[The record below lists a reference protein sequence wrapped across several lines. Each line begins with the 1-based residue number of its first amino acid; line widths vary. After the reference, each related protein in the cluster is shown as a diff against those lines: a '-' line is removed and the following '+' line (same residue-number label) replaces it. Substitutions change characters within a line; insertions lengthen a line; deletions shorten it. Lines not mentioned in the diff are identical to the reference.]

1 MTGYRV
7 AGEALAAELGEV
19 VRPAGASATSAA
31 SGAAAG
37 APRYAGAAADALG
50 LGAGASE
57 RFSGDAETC
66 GIPGARQTKS
76 GKIKTRVLNKPNA
89 VLCLTLGTLALVS
102 VFALVTMNYGK
113 VPFMQALGAAAG
125 DFVTMMLQPGL
136 AGHFTLPDV
145 IEGLFVSLA
154 LALLT
159 TFIGA
164 VVAFVLG
171 LLAASN
177 LSSKG
182 VSNVIKIIMSVIR
195 AVPTILWVL
204 VFSVAIGLGP
214 EAAVI
219 GLLFHGV
226 AYLVKAYSESF
237 EEVDPGV
244 IEALRASGATWWHV
258 VFQGVVPEKVNEML
272 SWTFIRFEINFVNAV
287 AVGAVA
293 GAGGIGYQLFLA
305 GSFYYNIHEV
315 GLIVYLCLAVAVV
328 LEVIATR
335 LRKRYIVQH

>member
-1 MTGYRV
+1 MTGEPSGGR
-7 AGEALAAELGEV
+7 AGD
-19 VRPAGASATSAA
+19 AGVL
-31 SGAAAG
+31 
-37 APRYAGAAADALG
+37 AGAADG
-50 LGAGASE
+50 
-57 RFSGDAETC
+57 
-66 GIPGARQTKS
+66 PNGARMARS
-76 GKIKTRVLNKPNA
+76 GKIKVHVASKSNVSLYVVLSA
-89 VLCLTLGTLALVS
+89 FVLVT
-102 VFALVTMNYGK
+102 VFALVTMDYGK
-113 VPFMQALGAAAG
+113 VSFPAAMAAAVE
-125 DFVTMMLQPGL
+125 DFVTMMTQPGL
-136 AGHFTLPDV
+136 GGHFTLPDV

-164 VVAFVLG
+164 VIAFVLG
-171 LLAASN
+171 LLASCN
-177 LSSKG
+177 LSNKG
-182 VSNVIKIIMSVIR
+182 VSNVIKVFMSVAR
-195 AVPTILWVL
+195 AVPIILWVL

-214 EAAVI
+214 EAAVV
-219 GLLFHGV
+219 GLLFHSV

-237 EEVDPGV
+237 EEVDAGV
-244 IEALRASGATWWHV
+244 LEALRASGASWWQV

-328 LEVIATR
+328 LEVVATK
-335 LRKRYIVQH
+335 LRKRYIVQR

>member
-1 MTGYRV
+1 MTPFGSFV
-7 AGEALAAELGEV
+7 LPNDV
-19 VRPAGASATSAA
+19 PAGARMT
-31 SGAAAG
+31 
-37 APRYAGAAADALG
+37 R
-50 LGAGASE
+50 
-57 RFSGDAETC
+57 
-66 GIPGARQTKS
+66 S
-76 GKIKTRVLNKPNA
+76 GKIKTRVASKSNVALGVVLGALA
-89 VLCLTLGTLALVS
+89 VVTVYALV
-102 VFALVTMNYGK
+102 VMDYGK
-113 VPFMQALGAAAG
+113 VAFFDALAAAAN

-145 IEGLFVSLA
+145 MEGLFVSLA

-164 VVAFVLG
+164 VIAFVLG
-171 LLAASN
+171 LFAAQN
-177 LSSKG
+177 LSNRK
-182 VSNVIKIIMSVIR
+182 VSNAIKVFMSVAR

-214 EAAVI
+214 EAAVT
-219 GLLFHGV
+219 GLLFHSV

-237 EEVDPGV
+237 EEADPGV
-244 IEALRASGATWWHV
+244 LEALRASGATWWQV
-258 VFQGVVPEKVNEML
+258 VFRGVVPEKVNEML

-328 LEVIATR
+328 LEVVATK

>member
-1 MTGYRV
+1 MTDREACVGAVCPQVPEGHKVAKAEVPGARV
-7 AGEALAAELGEV
+7 TRRGKLKVHVASKPNVALWLVLGALAAV
-19 VRPAGASATSAA
+19 TA
-31 SGAAAG
+31 
-37 APRYAGAAADALG
+37 
-50 LGAGASE
+50 
-57 RFSGDAETC
+57 
-66 GIPGARQTKS
+66 
-76 GKIKTRVLNKPNA
+76 
-89 VLCLTLGTLALVS
+89 
-102 VFALVTMNYGK
+102 FAMATMNYGK
-113 VPFMQALGAAAG
+113 VPFDQAMAQAVS
-125 DFVTMMLQPGL
+125 DFAQMMLSPGL
-136 AGHFTLPDV
+136 GGHFTLPDV
-145 IEGLFVSLA
+145 VVGLFVSLA

-171 LLAASN
+171 LFAASN
-177 LSSKG
+177 LSNRAS
-182 VSNVIKIIMSVIR
+182 SNVIKVVMSVFR

-214 EAAVI
+214 EAAVT
-219 GLLFHGV
+219 GLMFHSI

-237 EEVDPGV
+237 EEVDAGV
-244 IEALRASGATWWHV
+244 IEALRAAGATWWQV
-258 VFQGVVPEKVNEML
+258 VFRGVVPEKVNEML

-328 LEVIATR
+328 LEVAATQ
-335 LRKRYIVQH
+335 LRKRYIIQR

>member
-1 MTGYRV
+1 MTADQV
-7 AGEALAAELGEV
+7 AAE
-19 VRPAGASATSAA
+19 
-31 SGAAAG
+31 AAG
-37 APRYAGAAADALG
+37 AAIEEAVAPVKGMAARRGRRDRAELYADALG
-50 LGAGASE
+50 TGAGARKPLFAGGAPAYE
-57 RFSGDAETC
+57 GL
-66 GIPGARQTKS
+66 PGARSTRS
-76 GKIKTRVLNKPNA
+76 GKIKVRVASKPNVA
-89 VLCLTLGTLALVS
+89 LGIVLGTLALVT
-102 VFALVTMNYGK
+102 VFAMVTMNYGR
-113 VPFMQALGAAAG
+113 VPFFEALGSAVG
-125 DFVTMMLQPGL
+125 DFAQMMLQPGL
-136 AGHFTLPDV
+136 AGHFTLVDV
-145 IEGLFVSLA
+145 VQGLFVSLS

-159 TFIGA
+159 TLFGA
-164 VVAFVLG
+164 IIAFVLG

-177 LSSKG
+177 LSNRAA
-182 VSNVIKIIMSVIR
+182 SNAIKVAMSVFR

-214 EAAVI
+214 EAAVM

-237 EEVDPGV
+237 EEVDAGV
-244 IEALRASGATWWHV
+244 IEALRATGATWWQV
-258 VFQGVVPEKVNEML
+258 VFRAVVPEKINEML

-328 LEVIATR
+328 LEIVATR
-335 LRKRYIVQH
+335 LRKRYIVQR

>member
-1 MTGYRV
+1 MRTSRSGRIKVHV
-7 AGEALAAELGEV
+7 ASRSNVSL
-19 VRPAGASATSAA
+19 
-31 SGAAAG
+31 
-37 APRYAGAAADALG
+37 YAV
-50 LGAGASE
+50 LGA
-57 RFSGDAETC
+57 
-66 GIPGARQTKS
+66 
-76 GKIKTRVLNKPNA
+76 
-89 VLCLTLGTLALVS
+89 
-102 VFALVTMNYGK
+102 FALVTVFALATMDYGK
-113 VPFMQALGAAAG
+113 VPFPEAMAAATG
-125 DFVTMMLQPGL
+125 DFVTMMTQPGL
-136 AGHFTLPDV
+136 GGHFTLPDV
-145 IEGLFVSLA
+145 VEGLLVSLA

-164 VVAFVLG
+164 VIAFVLG
-171 LLAASN
+171 LVAASN
-177 LSSKG
+177 LSNRAA
-182 VSNVIKIIMSVIR
+182 SNAIKVLMSVAR

-214 EAAVI
+214 EAAVT
-219 GLLFHGV
+219 GLLFHSV

-244 IEALRASGATWWHV
+244 IEALRASGASWWQV

-328 LEVIATR
+328 LEVVATK
-335 LRKRYIVQH
+335 LRKRYIVQR

>member
-1 MTGYRV
+1 MTGV
-7 AGEALAAELGEV
+7 ADKVMARAVAASVAEDAGAPRRASADMLGVGAGAAAAPGAPGARIARSGRIKVHVASRSNTALHVVLGALALTTVLALAVMDYGKVPFGEALAA
-19 VRPAGASATSAA
+19 
-31 SGAAAG
+31 
-37 APRYAGAAADALG
+37 
-50 LGAGASE
+50 
-57 RFSGDAETC
+57 
-66 GIPGARQTKS
+66 
-76 GKIKTRVLNKPNA
+76 
-89 VLCLTLGTLALVS
+89 
-102 VFALVTMNYGK
+102 
-113 VPFMQALGAAAG
+113 AAG
-125 DFVTMMLQPGL
+125 DFAQMMLQPGL

-145 IEGLFVSLA
+145 AEGLFVSLA

-159 TFIGA
+159 TLIGA
-164 VVAFVLG
+164 VAAFLLG

-177 LSSKG
+177 LSSKA
-182 VSNVIKIIMSVIR
+182 VSNAIKVVMSVAR
-195 AVPTILWVL
+195 AVPAILWVL

-214 EAAVI
+214 EAAVT
-219 GLLFHGV
+219 GLLFHSV

-244 IEALRASGATWWHV
+244 VEALRASGASWWQV

-315 GLIVYLCLAVAVV
+315 GLIVYLCLAVAVA
-328 LEVIATR
+328 LELAATK
-335 LRKRYIVQH
+335 LRKRHLVQR

>member
-1 MTGYRV
+1 MTTGKTAASLPAPGLGDV
-7 AGEALAAELGEV
+7 SGPAAG
-19 VRPAGASATSAA
+19 RPLRSGGKSAGARRTRSGRLKVHVANA
-31 SGAAAG
+31 SNV
-37 APRYAGAAADALG
+37 ALW
-50 LGAGASE
+50 L
-57 RFSGDAETC
+57 
-66 GIPGARQTKS
+66 
-76 GKIKTRVLNKPNA
+76 VLI
-89 VLCLTLGTLALVS
+89 VLVALTA
-102 VFALVTMNYGK
+102 FALITMDYGK
-113 VPFMQALGAAAG
+113 VVFSVAMVSAAE
-125 DFVTMMLQPGL
+125 DFAQMMLQPGL

-145 IEGLFVSLA
+145 VEGLFVSLA

-159 TFIGA
+159 TLIGA

-177 LSSKG
+177 LSNR
-182 VSNVIKIIMSVIR
+182 VASNVIKVIMSVFR

-214 EAAVI
+214 EAAVT
-219 GLLFHGV
+219 GLLFHSI

-237 EEVDPGV
+237 EEVDLGV
-244 IEALRASGATWWHV
+244 IEALRASGASWWQV
-258 VFQGVVPEKVNEML
+258 VFRGVVPEKMNEML

-328 LEVIATR
+328 LEVAATW
-335 LRKRYIVQH
+335 LRKRSAVQR

>member
-1 MTGYRV
+1 MMANADKV
-7 AGEALAAELGEV
+7 AAEANAAAIAEDVGIV
-19 VRPAGASATSAA
+19 QGAS
-31 SGAAAG
+31 
-37 APRYAGAAADALG
+37 ADALG
-50 LGAGASE
+50 IGAGA
-57 RFSGDAETC
+57 AETLDGDTNDLC
-66 GIPGARQTKS
+66 GMGARTSRS
-76 GKIKTRVLNKPNA
+76 GKIKVHVASKSTVALYVVLG
-89 VLCLTLGTLALVS
+89 VLAAIT
-102 VFALVTMNYGK
+102 VFALVVMDYGK
-113 VPFMQALGAAAG
+113 VSFPAAMAAAVD
-125 DFVTMMLQPGL
+125 DFVTMMTQPGL
-136 AGHFTLPDV
+136 GGHFTLPDV

-159 TFIGA
+159 IFIGA
-164 VVAFVLG
+164 VIAFVLG
-171 LLAASN
+171 LLAACN

-182 VSNVIKIIMSVIR
+182 MSNAIKVFMSVAR

-214 EAAVI
+214 EAAVT
-219 GLLFHGV
+219 GLLFHSV

-237 EEVDPGV
+237 EEVDAGV
-244 IEALRASGATWWHV
+244 LEALRASGASWWQV

-328 LEVIATR
+328 LEVAATQ

>member
-1 MTGYRV
+1 MMRNADEAAVPSSARV
-7 AGEALAAELGEV
+7 A
-19 VRPAGASATSAA
+19 R
-31 SGAAAG
+31 
-37 APRYAGAAADALG
+37 
-50 LGAGASE
+50 
-57 RFSGDAETC
+57 
-66 GIPGARQTKS
+66 S
-76 GKIKTRVLNKPNA
+76 GKIKVHVPTASNVALYA
-89 VLCLTLGTLALVS
+89 VLSILV
-102 VFALVTMNYGK
+102 VVTAFALATMNYGK
-113 VPFMQALGAAAG
+113 VPFFAAMAAAVE
-125 DFVTMMLQPGL
+125 DFFMMMLQPGL
-136 AGHFTLPDV
+136 GGHFTLPEV
-145 IEGLFVSLA
+145 MEGLFVSLA

-164 VVAFVLG
+164 VIAFVLG

-177 LSSKG
+177 LSSKA
-182 VSNVIKIIMSVIR
+182 VSNVIKVFMSVAR

-214 EAAVI
+214 EAAVT
-219 GLLFHGV
+219 GLLFHSV

-237 EEVDPGV
+237 EEVDAGV
-244 IEALRASGATWWHV
+244 LEALRASGASWWQV
-258 VFQGVVPEKVNEML
+258 VFRGVVPEKVNEML

-328 LEVIATR
+328 LEVVATK
-335 LRKRYIVQH
+335 LRKRYIVQR

>member
-1 MTGYRV
+1 M
-7 AGEALAAELGEV
+7 
-19 VRPAGASATSAA
+19 
-31 SGAAAG
+31 
-37 APRYAGAAADALG
+37 
-50 LGAGASE
+50 
-57 RFSGDAETC
+57 
-66 GIPGARQTKS
+66 
-76 GKIKTRVLNKPNA
+76 
-89 VLCLTLGTLALVS
+89 
-102 VFALVTMNYGK
+102 
-113 VPFMQALGAAAG
+113 
-125 DFVTMMLQPGL
+125 
-136 AGHFTLPDV
+136 
-145 IEGLFVSLA
+145 
-154 LALLT
+154 
-159 TFIGA
+159 
-164 VVAFVLG
+164 LG
-171 LLAASN
+171 LLAACN

-182 VSNVIKIIMSVIR
+182 MSNAIKVFMSVAR

-214 EAAVI
+214 EAAVT
-219 GLLFHGV
+219 GLLFHSV

-237 EEVDPGV
+237 EEVDAGV
-244 IEALRASGATWWHV
+244 LEGASWWQV

-328 LEVIATR
+328 LEVAATQ

>member
-1 MTGYRV
+1 MMRNADEAAVPSSARV
-7 AGEALAAELGEV
+7 A
-19 VRPAGASATSAA
+19 R
-31 SGAAAG
+31 
-37 APRYAGAAADALG
+37 
-50 LGAGASE
+50 
-57 RFSGDAETC
+57 
-66 GIPGARQTKS
+66 S
-76 GKIKTRVLNKPNA
+76 GKIKVHVPTASNVALYA
-89 VLCLTLGTLALVS
+89 VLSILAV
-102 VFALVTMNYGK
+102 VTAFALATMNYGK
-113 VPFMQALGAAAG
+113 VPFFAAMAAAVE
-125 DFVTMMLQPGL
+125 DFFMMMLQPGL
-136 AGHFTLPDV
+136 GGHFTLPEV
-145 IEGLFVSLA
+145 MEGLFVSLA

-164 VVAFVLG
+164 VIAFVLG

-177 LSSKG
+177 LSSKA
-182 VSNVIKIIMSVIR
+182 VSNVIKVFMSVAR

-214 EAAVI
+214 EAAVT
-219 GLLFHGV
+219 GLLFHSV

-237 EEVDPGV
+237 EEVDAGV
-244 IEALRASGATWWHV
+244 LEALRASGASWWQV
-258 VFQGVVPEKVNEML
+258 VFRGVVPEKVNEML

-328 LEVIATR
+328 LEVVATK
-335 LRKRYIVQH
+335 LRKRYIVQR

>member
-1 MTGYRV
+1 MMANADKV
-7 AGEALAAELGEV
+7 AAEANAAAIAEDVGIV
-19 VRPAGASATSAA
+19 QGAS
-31 SGAAAG
+31 
-37 APRYAGAAADALG
+37 ADALG
-50 LGAGASE
+50 IGAGA
-57 RFSGDAETC
+57 AETLDGDTNDLC
-66 GIPGARQTKS
+66 GMGARTSRS
-76 GKIKTRVLNKPNA
+76 GKIKVHVASKSTVALYVVLS
-89 VLCLTLGTLALVS
+89 VLAAIT
-102 VFALVTMNYGK
+102 VFALVVM
-113 VPFMQALGAAAG
+113 
-125 DFVTMMLQPGL
+125 
-136 AGHFTLPDV
+136 
-145 IEGLFVSLA
+145 
-154 LALLT
+154 
-159 TFIGA
+159 GA
-164 VVAFVLG
+164 VIAFVLG
-171 LLAASN
+171 LLAACN

-182 VSNVIKIIMSVIR
+182 MSNAIKVFMSVAR

-214 EAAVI
+214 EAAVT
-219 GLLFHGV
+219 GLLFHSV

-237 EEVDPGV
+237 EEVDAGV
-244 IEALRASGATWWHV
+244 LEALRASGASWWQV

-328 LEVIATR
+328 LEVAATQ